1 MPRSEPYDP
10 FLIEMLQDEERAVA
24 YLKAALSEPDPR
36 VFLIALRNVAQTHG
50 GIGKIAVRSGLNRET
65 LYRTLSKNGNP
76 SLQSLGALL
85 GAMGIRLS
93 VEGMHSGAARK
104 RGARGSRGPF
114 GNVAAAIVRRAGSGK
129 ASGRGR

>member
-1 MPRSEPYDP
+1 MPRIEPYDA
-10 FLIEMLQDEERAVA
+10 FLIEMLQDEGRAVA

-36 VFLIALRNVAQTHG
+36 VFLIALRNVAQAHG
-50 GIGKIAVRSGLNRET
+50 GIGKIAMRSGLNRET
-65 LYRTLSKNGNP
+65 LYRTLSKDGNP

-93 VEGMHSGAARK
+93 VEGMQSGAARK
-104 RGARGSRGPF
+104 RGARGSRGTLR
-114 GNVAAAIVRRAGSGK
+114 NVIAANVQRAGTGR